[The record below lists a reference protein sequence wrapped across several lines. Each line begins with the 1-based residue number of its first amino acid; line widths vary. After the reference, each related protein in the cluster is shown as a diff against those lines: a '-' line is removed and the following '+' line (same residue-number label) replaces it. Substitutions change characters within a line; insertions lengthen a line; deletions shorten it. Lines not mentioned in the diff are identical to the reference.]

1 MTLGMWLT
9 AAAVAV
15 IGAATVSADPP
26 SEEVLASIGTSY
38 STWARGE
45 GREATPEARRAHA
58 DEMLAEVT
66 IDELDAEGLRVVAGP
81 LRASS
86 KRDAAA
92 ARLVELAAAPDMHG
106 AMAAALAVEMQD
118 DAAAGPGERG
128 RALVRVLKHPGF
140 DALVRERG
148 PVATGYV
155 WALADGVMKDGA
167 VLAAVR
173 PELGA
178 LGRAVPEGASRDI
191 IAGGA
196 AVIRAMAEAGP
207 AGAPDLEAM
216 RSRFT
221 ELAYAGRESADE
233 KTRIRWDRLIQLLE
247 SPAMRG
253 PVVGSKAA
261 PLTIEW
267 SSDPA
272 IGSFEDLRGKVVV
285 IDFWATWCP
294 PCNASFPDVRK
305 LHAHYAG
312 YPVVVL
318 GVTSIQGRHIGPDGP
333 ITTSGDPEKERS
345 LMPEFIARKD
355 LTWPIVFTEQAAHN
369 TDYGVVGI
377 PHVTIIDPSGV
388 VRHNGLSPFEPLPE
402 KAAKIDAIL
411 REFNLPAPSAR
422 AGS

>member
-1 MTLGMWLT
+1 MTPGMWLT
-9 AAAVAV
+9 AAVAV
-15 IGAATVSADPP
+15 IGVATVSARPP
-26 SEEVLASIGTSY
+26 SEEALASIGSSY

-45 GREATPEARRAHA
+45 GRESTPEARRAYA
-58 DEMLAEVT
+58 DELLQDVAVE
-66 IDELDAEGLRVVAGP
+66 ELDVEGLRVVAGP
-81 LRASS
+81 LRDSS
-86 KRDAAA
+86 MRSAALARLITLAGSPDADGATAAVLAVDMQDAAA
-92 ARLVELAAAPDMHG
+92 VDSRER
-106 AMAAALAVEMQD
+106 AMALA
-118 DAAAGPGERG
+118 
-128 RALVRVLKHPGF
+128 RVLKHPGF

-173 PELGA
+173 PDLGA

-207 AGAPDLEAM
+207 AGAADLEAM

-221 ELAYAGRESADE
+221 ELAQAGRESAE
-233 KTRIRWDRLIQLLE
+233 EQTKVRWDRLIRLLD

-253 PVVGSKAA
+253 PVVGSKAT

-272 IGSFEDLRGKVVV
+272 ITSFEDLRGKVVV
-285 IDFWATWCP
+285 VDFWATWCP
-294 PCNASFPDVRK
+294 PCNASFPDIRK
-305 LHAHYAG
+305 LHAHYEG

-318 GVTSIQGRHIGPDGP
+318 GVTSIQGRHIGPDGSIP
-333 ITTSGDPEKERS
+333 TTGDPEKERS

-355 LTWPIVFTEQAAHN
+355 LTWPIVFTQQAAHN

-377 PHVTIIDPSGV
+377 PHVTIIDPDGV
-388 VRHNGLSPFEPLPE
+388 VRYNGLSPFEPLPE

-411 REFNLPAPSAR
+411 REFNLPSPSAKS
-422 AGS
+422 GT

>member
-1 MTLGMWLT
+1 MWLT
-9 AAAVAV
+9 AAVVV
-15 IGAATVSADPP
+15 IGAATVSARPP
-26 SEEVLASIGTSY
+26 SAEVLGSIGTSY
-38 STWARGE
+38 STWVRGE

-58 DEMLAEVT
+58 DGLLTDVVVQ
-66 IDELDAEGLRVVAGP
+66 DLDVEGLRVLAGP

-86 KRDAAA
+86 KRDAAV
-92 ARLVELAAAPDMHG
+92 ARLVELAAAPDVTG
-106 AMAAALAVEMQD
+106 AQAAALAVDVQD
-118 DAAAGPGERG
+118 MAAADSGA
-128 RALVRVLKHPGF
+128 RAQALARVLKHPGF
-140 DALVRERG
+140 DALVRERA
-148 PVATGYV
+148 PVATGFV
-155 WALADGVMKDGA
+155 WALADGVMTDSA

-173 PELGA
+173 PDLGA
-178 LGRAVPEGASRDI
+178 LGRAVPEGAPRDI
-191 IAGGA
+191 IAGSA

-207 AGAPDLEAM
+207 AGAPDLDAM
-216 RSRFT
+216 RTRFT
-221 ELAYAGRESADE
+221 ALAYAGRESADDAT
-233 KTRIRWDRLIQLLE
+233 KVRWDRLIRLLE

-261 PLTIEW
+261 TLTIEW

-272 IGSFEDLRGKVVV
+272 ITSFNDLRGKVVV
-285 IDFWATWCP
+285 VDFWATWCP

-333 ITTSGDPEKERS
+333 IPTAGDPDKERS

-355 LTWPIVFTEQAAHN
+355 LTWPIVFTQEAAHN

-377 PHVTIIDPSGV
+377 PHVTIIDPDGV
-388 VRHNGLSPFEPLPE
+388 VRYNGLSPFEPLPE

-411 REFNLPAPSAR
+411 REFNLPAPAVKS
-422 AGS
+422 GT